1 MTAGGG
7 QAGRRHL
14 LFLGKLLV
22 SLSLLALL
30 FWRADRAAFLR
41 SVQALPLWVFLG
53 CVLLYILGYILST
66 IRWQLLLRAEGI
78 RLTLGRLLILYFEG
92 SFFNLFLPTLIG
104 GDIVRGYAIHK
115 LTKGHDAAVPSI
127 LVDRLAGFAALLA
140 IAVIA
145 VTVGHD
151 RVGDLQL
158 ALMVLAMA
166 AAFLAMLLVLANAQ
180 ALRMAAAAARLL
192 RFGRLD
198 SKLQGWV
205 DALQRYRRHGWALG
219 QAFVLSL
226 LLQVLI
232 ILTYYAVAVALGLH
246 VPASA
251 FFIFVPL
258 ITTLSMLPV
267 SVAGLGVRE
276 GGVVFFFAKVGV
288 DAASALGMSLI
299 WFALT
304 VVTCGLGGLAF
315 LLDNHLAKRSAP

>member
-1 MTAGGG
+1 MTTGGGRAGG
-7 QAGRRHL
+7 RHL

-66 IRWQLLLRAEGI
+66 IRWQLLLHAEGI

-115 LTKGHDAAVPSI
+115 LTKGHAAAVPSI

-145 VTVGHD
+145 VTVGYD
-151 RVGDLQL
+151 RVRDLQV

-166 AAFLAMLLVLANAQ
+166 AAFLALLLVLANAQ
-180 ALRMAAAAARLL
+180 ALRMAVAAARLL

-219 QAFVLSL
+219 QAFILSL

-232 ILTYYAVAVALGLH
+232 ILTYYAVAVALGLR
-246 VPASA
+246 VPASV

-304 VVTCGLGGLAF
+304 VIVCGLGGLAF
-315 LLDNHLAKRSAP
+315 LLDNHLAKRSTP